1 MQGCSGS
8 QMRHQWM
15 LFLFRYH
22 LMVPSVNLKFMNI
35 LGWKQKDAEMI
46 SLISVGTYELHI
58 IHCAFQ
64 HGKES
69 SKWRMKKLFAS
80 MLKIFHEPP
89 LRRADFENV
98 IGCGENDY
106 PLQFCAHQWIGN
118 EVVVRRAQVVWPK
131 IVEVVRHWQSLQ
143 KG

>member
-1 MQGCSGS
+1 
-8 QMRHQWM
+8 
-15 LFLFRYH
+15 
-22 LMVPSVNLKFMNI
+22 
-35 LGWKQKDAEMI
+35 
-46 SLISVGTYELHI
+46 
-58 IHCAFQ
+58 
-64 HGKES
+64 
-69 SKWRMKKLFAS
+69 MKKLFAS

-131 IVEVVRHWQSLQ
+131 IVEVVRYWQSLQ